1 MKFELLPHEFWYGGC
16 ITWGIKMPLSKTS
29 SETFSLIPNLT
40 PNQGMPLLLSSC
52 GRILWLDGVSQV
64 SFWDGTVECGEG
76 AQLIEAGSTLRDAYI
91 TAMER
96 WFPFSGKAPA
106 SRLFEAPIFNTW
118 IELTFHQSQK
128 AILDYAHRIVDNGFA
143 PGVLMIDD
151 GWSESYGDWRFHS
164 GRFPDAEGMLRELHE
179 LGFQVMLWVCPY
191 VTPDTMAYR
200 DAKNA
205 HALLEKKNGT
215 TRLAEW
221 WNGFSAMVDLSR
233 EEGCCWLDKQLQSL
247 LEIGV
252 DGFKFDGGDP
262 VYYVESDEENDGA
275 TANELCRLWSE
286 FGKKYPYNEY
296 RASWKAA
303 GLPLMQR
310 LCDKQHSW
318 GDHGLAALVPDA
330 LAQGIMGY
338 PFCCADM
345 VGGGEYLNF
354 WENADRLDGE
364 LFVRHSAVSCLMPA
378 IQFSAAPWRVLSE
391 EDNQRIHCQLALRKA
406 YWEDIWQ
413 AMEHCRKTGD
423 PVVRYMEYEFP
434 HQGLET
440 VQDQFMVGSCLLV
453 APLLEKDTWTRKV
466 YVPKGRWQYGDSLLD
481 SQGEWKEFSE
491 KESCLIVLKKA
502 D

>member
-1 MKFELLPHEFWYGGC
+1 MEFKMLENECWYGGC
-16 ITWGIKMPLSKTS
+16 TTWGVKMPLTQQSR
-29 SETFSLIPNLT
+29 EELSLIPNMT

-52 GRILWLDGVSQV
+52 GRVLWLGETSKV
-64 SFWDGTVECGEG
+64 SFEEGTIKCEEG
-76 AQLIEAGSTLRDAYI
+76 AVLMENGSTLQSAYLG
-91 TAMER
+91 AMAR

-128 AILDYAHRIVDNGFA
+128 AILDYAHRIVENGFT

-164 GRFPDAEGMLRELHE
+164 GRFPDAAGMIQELHD

-200 DAKNA
+200 EAKNA

-233 EEGCCWLDKQLQSL
+233 EEGCRWLDHQLRSL
-247 LEIGV
+247 MEMGV

-262 VYYVESDEENDGA
+262 VYYVESDENSDGA
-275 TANELCRLWSE
+275 AANELCRLWSE

-296 RASWKAA
+296 RASWRAA

-318 GDHGLAALVPDA
+318 GNHGLAALIPDA
-330 LAQGIMGY
+330 LAQGITGY

-354 WENADRLDGE
+354 WENADKLDGE

-378 IQFSAAPWRVLSE
+378 IQFSAAPWRVLSQ
-391 EDNQRIHCQLALRKA
+391 EDNRRIHAQLALRQR
-406 YWEDIWQ
+406 YWKELWR
-413 AMEHCRKTGD
+413 AMEHCQSSGE

-434 HQGLET
+434 HQGLEA
-440 VQDQFMVGSCLLV
+440 VQDQFMVGSRLLV
-453 APLLEKDTWTRKV
+453 APLLEKGVWSRKV
-466 YVPKGRWQYGDSLLD
+466 YVPQGIWLHEGKAIH
-481 SQGEWKEFSE
+481 SQGEWMEFSDEETCIIILE
-491 KESCLIVLKKA
+491 KQE
-502 D
+502 